1 MGYGVFEE
9 LEKIKKKQ
17 KEVQSKYTN
26 KYTNRKQTATLAP
39 IPDTDYG
46 VFNELRKI
54 QQKQEDIRDA
64 LTVRSTSGG
73 AGGKLFDDDD
83 DIAPLREDISP
94 VKQEPWYKRGR
105 FEDGYQFG
113 DVTKSILGIEDK
125 TKETPLKSYVDPDPN
140 ITLEELASKR
150 DGSKS
155 QADKLKYTQ
164 LYNQK
169 YLAQTSKV
177 LSETKM
183 DGADHS
189 ILEEMAS
196 IARIDSGK
204 EKRQRKEAVINQI
217 EAMGIDP
224 DDYALFV
231 DDNNFSVETFAKWL
245 GSGTKTGLN
254 NFNMSLTNTADKILG
269 QPLQK
274 LGWENNPISKL
285 DDYYTALYESSKYNT
300 DLYKQKLGGGGGMQF
315 AGEFVEGT
323 TAALPNAL
331 LAIMTAGKSLEG
343 TAAGLIQK
351 AAYQGAS
358 ILEKAGMTTLNMIKD
373 PQYWMSFG
381 RMYGNSY
388 DEAIEKGA
396 SETTAALGA
405 TISSLLNA
413 GVEIGFNGAS
423 GIQGLPD
430 ELAEGGTSK
439 VLSWVTSALEEGG
452 EEGVQKFIDEIIGKV
467 LYKDDEEILNPI
479 EYGKEMLLGTLSGAA
494 LGGGQL
500 VAQKAQSAVGDAAKK
515 RNEARLT
522 ENEQKVF
529 DKVVEEEIA
538 EAKKNG
544 NVTKKDEA
552 KIRETVR
559 TKLEKGYISTD
570 TIEEVLGG
578 DSFKNYQD
586 TVKSEND
593 LVNQEKTLT
602 EEYNKL
608 NKMVNEKMTGEQQVR
623 RDELRTL
630 LPELRSQ
637 IENQNKNS
645 KRSELKTKLSEE
657 VRNLVNGSR
666 LAESYI
672 EIGRKRQAFQAD
684 LSQYNEKQQAVIKKA
699 AESGILNN
707 TNRTHEFV
715 DMVAKLSADTGVL
728 FDFTNNQKLK
738 ESGFA
743 LNGKTI
749 NGYVSKD
756 GIAVN
761 IQSAKALNT
770 VVGHEITHVLKGTEL
785 YKELQ
790 TAAMKFA
797 KNKGEFQGRYDAL
810 LKLYEN
816 VEDAD
821 IYEELTAD
829 LVGDYLFTDSGFINN
844 LSTEHRNVF
853 QRVYDEVKYL
863 LKVATAGSKEAREL
877 EKVKKAFDDAYRNMG
892 TKNTADS
899 GVKYDIAALENG
911 NVYVTASRKV
921 IEGTTKSE
929 QRKEISNFFSALLDG
944 KPSLDIQTIEGDV
957 LTITKKETAA
967 KARDDYKTVNGQQ
980 IPMTD
985 AEFTVKMHVESHID
999 EVAEVSKPS
1008 NSAQDNKNHPFA
1020 KDGFTYRRAYFED
1033 FDGQYYEVTLS
1044 IGNNGTVATVYNVG
1058 KIKGSVPPSAKL
1070 IAVVG
1075 SKPLGGTLSKADIPQ
1090 VAEKVKGQFSLSE
1103 AVEETK
1109 DLVALHNLTADKL
1122 SKSLELGGLP
1132 MPSLAITKSDIP
1144 HSNFGDI
1151 TLVFGKETIDPKA
1164 NKKNKVYSADAWTP
1178 VFPRVEYEADSTVA
1192 NRISK
1197 KLYAVES
1204 KIDDTFHRDLRRI
1217 QFGFEDYLNSQG
1229 GEEGLIQYALDNY
1242 GLKAAYLEE
1251 QGKHIDKVTVQQEAE
1266 KGFNPAN
1273 ADKYQK
1279 IMDILGVTTA
1289 EEISKV
1295 NLKDARDNHGAELE
1309 AVYPGMTKSA
1319 LRMGRMFGVVQS
1331 FIENQNSAPV
1341 YNTVTDVNATRK
1353 AVDEALDTEGFEA
1366 WTRNLFAGIVKD
1378 SGIYNNK
1385 DIFTPSGNRRSFKQT
1400 HLPVTLENIVK
1411 AMATQNGGN
1420 SKNVSGFNG
1429 IKTLRAATAETFKSV
1444 ADMHNRKDRLQ
1455 HLTQE
1460 QADALNDE
1468 MHNRLS
1474 EIIETIDNEGK
1485 RSGESNPYIRY
1496 DTIGETLTEIGESGK
1511 YNVADIQNVFRQYG
1525 KEISD
1530 DTALKVKQLLFDVTQ
1545 MPVNIFEAKPQ
1556 RVVGFDEAKAF
1567 VIPNNLDTKLKQELL
1582 NRGFSIAEYD
1592 PNVEGDRQRVVNQF
1606 EEYKFSLSDA
1616 GEQSKTYGNY
1626 NVYGKDV
1633 ALEAPVQ
1640 EDIAPVAE
1648 NAALAAKNDTIA
1660 ADSVEDL
1667 FPDDTAT
1674 AQEEY
1679 EHLLAERDD
1688 LKGAMDV
1695 FAAVGDTARAEQ
1707 LMAEYEAV
1715 QARISQIEADDSDRL
1730 ASIDEAD
1737 APPEADNAPE
1747 DVADRVPL
1755 TKKLVDD
1762 LTRSAREQLGL
1773 TSKRSGEVRDLIQ
1786 RYSNEEFPSK
1796 AHLYTEIEERFG
1808 RHTES
1813 EIDEDLKGMKALL
1826 RTYPINVD
1834 ESIKAEIADYAQLM
1848 RSNFGK
1854 VRFSKEGLPVDVAY
1868 KEFHEA
1874 LPGYFPES
1882 IYVPTD
1888 QLLRIIEVA
1897 NMDTTMQT
1905 EYEIDWQTLEDVTD
1919 TIMNGVAE
1927 FKQNRKET
1935 LANKHGRESFNSLME
1950 SADQFVPP
1958 VREDIAPVRKP
1969 AIQEVQSDDIAPVF
1983 DTSSGQQS
1991 LMPEV
1996 KKEPTRAE
2004 QRRSKQESYTKLW
2017 ENMIGDT
2024 SSWKDMPI
2032 GLQYKTKTL
2041 RRILRKVVRDA
2052 AGNPDFQTA
2061 DSIYNELETKYDHNE
2076 ALLKRES
2083 QQLKDVFFKLK
2094 LNHTEDTYAHML
2106 GELKHNP
2113 DTTLT
2118 EDVVKEFYNK
2128 HKGKID
2134 TEKVNNAIVEA
2145 RKVFDDLIVRVNA
2158 VLKEQGMKEIPY
2170 RKGYFPHFTQ
2180 PKQGLLGKLLNWKT
2194 IDTEIPT
2201 SIAGL
2206 TEAFKPQRSWQSF
2219 NKQRMGDATD
2229 YSLYQGLDTYIHGAL
2244 DWIYHVEDLQ
2254 KRRALENYIRYTHSD
2269 EGVKERIQ
2277 EIKAGDYDA
2286 DEAQVMIDAVLQEAN
2301 NPLSGLVRELMNR
2314 TNTLANK
2321 KSSMDR
2327 GMEDAT
2333 NRKIYSTMTN
2343 LNNRVTANMVV
2354 GSFSAALT
2362 NFIPIVQSWHQVNP
2376 YYSVLGLKDF
2386 VRSSIVYDGMIEKS
2400 DFLTNRLVEEENLY
2414 QTGWDKVTD
2423 KVAFMMNAIDNITS
2437 QTVWRS
2443 KYLQNIKEGMSERQ
2457 AIADADQFAKNV
2469 IGGRSR
2475 GNTPTIFDAKNPLV
2489 KVFTAFQLEVANQYG
2504 YMFEDAPQDT
2514 SSKGRL
2520 LAGYATAFL
2529 GAYAYNALYSSFVG
2543 RDVAFDPYGLLEDL
2557 LKDLFGAADDEDEE
2571 DEVTDALLD
2580 FGENIAQQ
2588 IPFVGGLL
2596 GGGRVPISAAL
2607 PYSNDQTPFESM
2619 LKDVSEGNLASF
2631 GKEFLKPL
2639 YYFAMPVGGG
2649 QLKKTVEGLKMF
2661 DDDLP
2666 VAGSYTDSGK
2676 LRFPVEDNLG
2686 NRVKA
2691 GLFGQYASENAR
2703 AYFDGKRKPLQ
2714 EKQIQE
2720 FVDVDLPIA
2729 DYWKY
2734 RDGLAKQEKLEDKI
2748 DYIAGLDLPIS
2759 TKNILANNVTTR
2771 KDPIDLT
2778 DYDKYGNLEEL
2789 DYATQNPDKYAFL
2802 EKEGIGYWGYKA
2814 LDEETK
2820 DSWSWAFNHQE
2831 EYNHLK
2837 ANGVNPEDYRVYRI
2851 PMVEFDDESNDA
2863 YLWELDNPDKSTI
2876 AKAVT
2881 NDVVAYRKYV
2891 EDLNA
2896 IRADKKPNGKTIS
2909 GSAKAKKW
2917 DYINSLNI
2925 DQGAKYILFKN
2936 EYNADDTY
2944 NYEIIDYLN
2953 GRDDVSRDDMI
2964 TILKELSFEVSADGT
2979 ITW

>member
-1 MGYGVFEE
+1 MSYYSDFLKE
-9 LEKIKKKQ
+9 LKKRGLTIDDVSTGSNKTTGGKTGGSVDIGNSSFANDFK
-17 KEVQSKYTN
+17 KELGKLGLTIDDVTEGRLKNDPIRTRISN
-26 KYTNRKQTATLAP
+26 KY
-39 IPDTDYG
+39 
-46 VFNELRKI
+46 
-54 QQKQEDIRDA
+54 
-64 LTVRSTSGG
+64 
-73 AGGKLFDDDD
+73 DDD

-1667 FPDDTAT
+1667 FPDDTAPM
-1674 AQEEY
+1674 QEEY
-1679 EHLLAERDD
+1679 EYLLAERDD

-1715 QARISQIEADDSDRL
+1715 QARIAEIEADDSDRL

-1773 TSKRSGEVRDLIQ
+1773 SSRRSGEVRELIQ

-1996 KKEPTRAE
+1996 EEPKKVTRSELHFNIMNQIKTYFRNKGFDFDEVLKKAKDLSTFATVDNTPQRVLEKALGYKEGQMLSEMTVNAVARNETDGIRWLNSFTDKKDGLLWKISKQYGIKPGSKASAAAQMYAEGFYVGENDAIIAYGDKELAADFPNVKVQENIKKLARDPRIRQIYDETLAAINKSRTRNAYPEIPRLDNYFLHFRAMEDTFSRIGLPFNPNDIRAKDLPTDLNGVTADLKPGQPYFASAMHRTGKRTSFDLLGGLEKYLTSAKNQIYHIDDIQTLRALRNYVAETYGQANGLKDLDLMSDEEAE
-2004 QRRSKQESYTKLW
+2004 QR
-2017 ENMIGDT
+2017 I
-2024 SSWKDMPI
+2024 
-2032 GLQYKTKTL
+2032 
-2041 RRILRKVVRDA
+2041 
-2052 AGNPDFQTA
+2052 
-2061 DSIYNELETKYDHNE
+2061 
-2076 ALLKRES
+2076 
-2083 QQLKDVFFKLK
+2083 KDVYNSHLSTFAKF
-2094 LNHTEDTYAHML
+2094 LNE
-2106 GELKHNP
+2106 
-2113 DTTLT
+2113 
-2118 EDVVKEFYNK
+2118 
-2128 HKGKID
+2128 
-2134 TEKVNNAIVEA
+2134 EA
-2145 RKVFDDLIVRVNA
+2145 NV
-2158 VLKEQGMKEIPY
+2158 
-2170 RKGYFPHFTQ
+2170 
-2180 PKQGLLGKLLNWKT
+2180 
-2194 IDTEIPT
+2194 
-2201 SIAGL
+2201 IAGKTSL
-2206 TEAFKPQRSWQSF
+2206 IDRGLEGVIGRRGITFLDTL
-2219 NKQRMGDATD
+2219 NKQVG
-2229 YSLYQGLDTYIHGAL
+2229 S
-2244 DWIYHVEDLQ
+2244 
-2254 KRRALENYIRYTHSD
+2254 
-2269 EGVKERIQ
+2269 
-2277 EIKAGDYDA
+2277 
-2286 DEAQVMIDAVLQEAN
+2286 
-2301 NPLSGLVRELMNR
+2301 
-2314 TNTLANK
+2314 
-2321 KSSMDR
+2321 
-2327 GMEDAT
+2327 
-2333 NRKIYSTMTN
+2333 
-2343 LNNRVTANMVV
+2343 NMVGFNV
-2354 GSFSAALT
+2354 SSSLT
-2362 NFIPIVQSWHQVNP
+2362 NFLAPVQAFAKTNKYDFVKAMAQTSHNKIASIFGGGDNFAAESPVMIRRKGAERFYRTP
-2376 YYSVLGLKDF
+2376 YQKVGDAGYVLMGVVDDISTELIARTKYNEFTRKGMDSQNAHYETDKWVSRLMGDRSLGQQPQLYNSKMLGL
-2386 VRSSIVYDGMIEKS
+2386 
-2400 DFLTNRLVEEENLY
+2400 
-2414 QTGWDKVTD
+2414 
-2423 KVAFMMNAIDNITS
+2423 
-2437 QTVWRS
+2437 
-2443 KYLQNIKEGMSERQ
+2443 
-2457 AIADADQFAKNV
+2457 
-2469 IGGRSR
+2469 
-2475 GNTPTIFDAKNPLV
+2475 
-2489 KVFTAFQLEVANQYG
+2489 FTKFQLEVRNQLDSQFYDTIQEAKASTEEIQNG
-2504 YMFEDAPQDT
+2504 LWRNAKKAAKITSTFAQLAVVQHLFGKAFE
-2514 SSKGRL
+2514 SV
-2520 LAGYATAFL
+2520 AGY
-2529 GAYAYNALYSSFVG
+2529 NP
-2543 RDVAFDPYGLLEDL
+2543 AFDIIEALI
-2557 LKDLFGAADDEDEE
+2557 KTFGWDDEEE
-2571 DEVTDALLD
+2571 DEDTVLD
-2580 FGENIAQQ
+2580 NIEEG
-2588 IPFVGGLL
+2588 FLELL
-2596 GGGRVPISAAL
+2596 GDLPYTSTLTGGRIPIASAL
-2607 PYSNDQTPFESM
+2607 PVAQFIKGEDQY
-2619 LKDVSEGNLASF
+2619 GNEKSRWQTLGDAA
-2631 GKEFLKPL
+2631 P
-2639 YYFAMPVGGG
+2639 YYVLPGGYG
-2649 QLKKTVEGLKMF
+2649 QIKKTKAGLKMF

-2666 VAGSYTDSGK
+2666 IAGSYTDSGG
-2676 LRFPVEDNLG
+2676 LRFPVEDNLK
-2686 NRVKA
+2686 NRVQA
-2691 GLFGQYASENAR
+2691 GLFGQWASENAR
-2703 AYFDGKRKPLQ
+2703 DYFNNERKPLQ

-2720 FVDVDLPIA
+2720 FIDVDLPIA

-2734 RDGLAKQEKLEDKI
+2734 REGLAEHERLEDKI
-2748 DYIAGLDLPIS
+2748 KYIEGLDLPIS
-2759 TKNILANNVTTR
+2759 KKNILVNNATDR
-2771 KDPIDLT
+2771 KNPIDLT
-2778 DYDKYGNLEEL
+2778 NYDDFSGYEEFDFASKNPEKYEFLQRNNISYSEYLADEDTKDFYDDVYSWEKNNPEKVTVSKAITDSVVEYRQYSKEL
-2789 DYATQNPDKYAFL
+2789 D
-2802 EKEGIGYWGYKA
+2802 
-2814 LDEETK
+2814 
-2820 DSWSWAFNHQE
+2820 
-2831 EYNHLK
+2831 
-2837 ANGVNPEDYRVYRI
+2837 
-2851 PMVEFDDESNDA
+2851 
-2863 YLWELDNPDKSTI
+2863 
-2876 AKAVT
+2876 
-2881 NDVVAYRKYV
+2881 
-2891 EDLNA
+2891 A
-2896 IRADKKPNGKTIS
+2896 IRADKKSNGKTIS
-2909 GSAKAKKW
+2909 GSAKKKKW
-2917 DYINSLNI
+2917 AYIDSLDI

-2953 GRDDVSRDDMI
+2953 GRDDVSRDEMI